1 MVSAENSG
9 SLETIQNSATPIKL
23 QILFVYNIFLTS
35 HSPINVILY
44 SYKWFKLFTMISC
57 GLISKYL
64 EIKSF
69 LLIYLPQFRRDFFL
83 DSLFFLT
90 PCTPKSLMTKS
101 YFIQISVK
109 PLHWNC
115 SLVFLLVT
123 FSLLYFVGDA
133 GAPTLFSFFLLETQ
147 FSLHCR
153 PPPHIL
159 SFHFWFYFG
168 MPSLLLSFTSCAK
181 RCRQSHHFCPLS
193 TPTYKSWELRTSPH
207 PHHKMIPVSSLSMSS
222 RSSPPP
228 PPCSTEPFARPFHSL
243 PAFEPLTIIWGKYVS
258 NRKWNEM
265 PQRQNHLNT
274 ILKEKN
280 NPHLGKICE
289 RVTATVPALCCPEPK

>member
-115 SLVFLLVT
+115 SLVFLLVIFCSGVRAIT
-123 FSLLYFVGDA
+123 NMLYFDGDA
-133 GAPTLFSFFLLETQ
+133 GTTSHLFFF
-147 FSLHCR
+147 FS
-153 PPPHIL
+153 PPVYQKMPPIL
-159 SFHFWFYFG
+159 SH
-168 MPSLLLSFTSCAK
+168 LSPFPP
-181 RCRQSHHFCPLS
+181 QPI
-193 TPTYKSWELRTSPH
+193 SP
-207 PHHKMIPVSSLSMSS
+207 
-222 RSSPPP
+222 
-228 PPCSTEPFARPFHSL
+228 E
-243 PAFEPLTIIWGKYVS
+243 
-258 NRKWNEM
+258 N
-265 PQRQNHLNT
+265 
-274 ILKEKN
+274 
-280 NPHLGKICE
+280 
-289 RVTATVPALCCPEPK
+289 

>member
-1 MVSAENSG
+1 
-9 SLETIQNSATPIKL
+9 
-23 QILFVYNIFLTS
+23 
-35 HSPINVILY
+35 
-44 SYKWFKLFTMISC
+44 MIRC

-115 SLVFLLVT
+115 SLVFLLAT
-123 FSLLYFVGDA
+123 FAREACYHNSAVFCGGCWRTNVVHFFFTGNSICFVLQSSARNPLIPILILLWD
-133 GAPTLFSFFLLETQ
+133 TISSSF
-147 FSLHCR
+147 
-153 PPPHIL
+153 
-159 SFHFWFYFG
+159 
-168 MPSLLLSFTSCAK
+168 FTSC
-181 RCRQSHHFCPLS
+181 LS
-193 TPTYKSWELRTSPH
+193 KGAANPITSAPFS
-207 PHHKMIPVSSLSMSS
+207 PPSACYDHHKMIPVSSLSLSS
-222 RSSPPP
+222 WSSPPP

-243 PAFEPLTIIWGKYVS
+243 PALEPLTIIWVKYVS

-265 PQRQNHLNT
+265 PQRKNHLNT
-274 ILKEKN
+274 ILKKEKTI
-280 NPHLGKICE
+280 PTWARSVKE
-289 RVTATVPALCCPEPK
+289 